1 MGNTKTDQQATFDTK
16 LTDGQLVKLGDLY
29 GIANKV
35 KAGSMGWCLGAIQ
48 MAHSIPSTHTQAVAL
63 AQRYVKLMLP
73 AYDFALWPT
82 VPKAHFGL
90 VNGGIGGFKPAYHP
104 SKFGTRTRTL
114 FVWLCD
120 DHGTRFDKCSVTC
133 LHGVA
138 HGDSP
143 TTKGTQTWLFADVKT
158 TSKPKAERKARKAT
172 TIPKA
177 NTNAATANVE
187 PTSGN
192 EHSAETQAAI
202 DALTN

>member
-1 MGNTKTDQQATFDTK
+1 MANTKTDQQVFDAK

-48 MAHSIPSTHTQAVAL
+48 MAHSIPSTHAQAVAL
-63 AQRYVKLMLP
+63 AQRYVKLLLP
-73 AYDFALWPT
+73 AYDMALWPS

-114 FVWLCD
+114 FTWLCNE
-120 DHGTRFDKCSVTC
+120 HGTRFDKCSATC

-143 TTKGTQTWLFADVKT
+143 TTKGTQTWLYADVKA
-158 TSKPKAERKARKAT
+158 TSKPKAERKPRNAT
-172 TIPKA
+172 KVPKVTP
-177 NTNAATANVE
+177 NVATVNVE
-187 PTSGN
+187 PTGDN
-192 EHSAETQAAI
+192 ERSADTQAAI
-202 DALTN
+202 DALNS